1 MPKRNEIEEEP
12 GDFATFFVIPDKK
25 KTKKDENKHLR
36 VKEEQCLK
44 FYKATN

>member
-12 GDFATFFVIPDKK
+12 GDLALASFFVIPDKK
-25 KTKKDENKHLR
+25 VAKKDEKKHSS

-44 FYKATN
+44 LK